1 MTQQTDTGYILMN
14 LGSPDS
20 CGVPDVRKYL
30 HEFLMDEKVIDYPY
44 IFRKLLV
51 DGIIVRFRA
60 PKSAHA
66 YQSVWLPEGSPLI
79 VLTRQLQQ
87 AVQPLMDGPVEIGMR
102 YGNPS
107 MKAAYDAL
115 LQKNPNL
122 KRVVVYPLYPHYAM
136 SSYET
141 AYQHAEKVYKQ
152 GNYAFE
158 LSIVKPVYDDEIYI
172 NALADSMRP
181 YLYQAYDKI
190 IFSYHGVPERHI
202 YKGDC
207 TGTHCL
213 KTNDCCNVASKA
225 HEFCYRHQV
234 TRTTQLVAD
243 KLGIP
248 AGKYELTFQS
258 RLGREKWLTPY
269 TAQRMS
275 ELPGEGTKKILIVC
289 PAFVSDCLETLEEIA
304 VENKD
309 IFTKAGGDAF
319 TMIPCLN
326 THESWVKAVAH
337 YFKHMEQ
344 YSLATA

>member
-1 MTQQTDTGYILMN
+1 MN

-20 CGVPDVRKYL
+20 FQVPDVRKYL

-66 YQSVWLPEGSPLI
+66 YQSVWWPEGSPLI

-115 LQKNPNL
+115 LQKNPGI
-122 KRVVVYPLYPHYAM
+122 KKVVVYPLYPHYAM

-141 AYQHAEKVYKQ
+141 AYVHAEQVYKK
-152 GNYAFE
+152 GDYPFE
-158 LSIVKPVYDDEIYI
+158 LRIVKPVFDDEIYI
-172 NALADSMRP
+172 NALADSMRS
-181 YLYQAYDKI
+181 YMEQEYDKI

-202 YKGDC
+202 FKGDC

-213 KTNDCCNVASKA
+213 KAADCCNAASKA

-234 TRTTQLVAD
+234 TRTTQLVAE

-248 AGKYELTFQS
+248 EDKYELTFQS

-309 IFTKAGGDAF
+309 IFTGAGGEAF

-337 YFKHMEQ
+337 YFTHIDAYTLQ
-344 YSLATA
+344 PRA